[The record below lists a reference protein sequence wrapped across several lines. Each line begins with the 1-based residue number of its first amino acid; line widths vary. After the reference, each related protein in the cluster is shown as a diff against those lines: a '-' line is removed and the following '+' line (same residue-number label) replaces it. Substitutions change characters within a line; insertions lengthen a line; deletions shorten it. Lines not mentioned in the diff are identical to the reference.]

1 MKIACPK
8 ESKSQEHR
16 VGLTPDS
23 VKVLVD
29 DGHEVWMESNAG
41 LGIGQGDEQY
51 RQAGARIAADLDEV
65 FARGELII
73 KVKEPN
79 AEERSKLAPGH
90 TLFTYLHLASDP
102 EQTQDLANSEAICIA
117 YETVTDKDQRLPLL
131 TPMSVI
137 AGRLSVQ
144 EAVIHLEKHHGGLGV
159 LLSGAPGVESE
170 SVVIVG
176 GGVVGSNAARIAL
189 GLGARV
195 TILDRSRSRLEEL
208 NEAFSGAVNCLYS
221 DQENLAAAVRDAAL
235 VIGAVLIPGSRANY
249 VISSDM
255 VKTMRPG
262 SVIADVAIDQGGC
275 CENSRPTTHDQ
286 PTFVKDGV
294 IHYCVANIPGAVPLT
309 ASQSLN
315 SATLPYIRDLAGKGT
330 KRALTEDA
338 HLLNGLNVCR
348 GRLTRAEIAE
358 DLNSLGLPYQTAAEA
373 VAALV

>member
-1 MKIACPK
+1 MQA
-8 ESKSQEHR
+8 
-16 VGLTPDS
+16 S
-23 VKVLVD
+23 VSD
-29 DGHEVWMESNAG
+29 RAMSNTV
-41 LGIGQGDEQY
+41 
-51 RQAGARIAADLDEV
+51 R
-65 FARGELII
+65 
-73 KVKEPN
+73 
-79 AEERSKLAPGH
+79 LAPGH

-221 DQENLAAAVRDAAL
+221 DQENLAAAVRNAAL